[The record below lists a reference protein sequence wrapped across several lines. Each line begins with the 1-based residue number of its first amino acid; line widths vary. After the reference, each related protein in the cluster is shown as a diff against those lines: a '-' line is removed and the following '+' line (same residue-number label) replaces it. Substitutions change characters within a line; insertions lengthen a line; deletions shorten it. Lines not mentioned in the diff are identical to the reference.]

1 VKYVRV
7 INQTSQA
14 SSPILAKYCQSFTCQ
29 LRGLM
34 FTRNLGD
41 DQGLVLVQGKD
52 SIINAT
58 IHMMFMQI
66 DLAVIWINSDFSV
79 VDTVLA
85 KKWKLAY
92 RPKQA
97 ARYVLETGV
106 PHLAEFHIGDK
117 IRFDEVSY

>member
-14 SSPILAKYCQSFTCQ
+14 TTPILAKYCQSFACQ

-34 FTRNLGD
+34 FTRDLGE
-41 DQGLVLVQGKD
+41 DQGLILAQGKD

-66 DLAVIWINSDFSV
+66 DLAVIWINRDFSV

-106 PHLAEFHIGDK
+106 QHLTEFHIGDK
-117 IRFDEVSY
+117 IRFDEVS